1 MRGPVPLPPLGKTY
15 HRQKSPELPQLTSVG
30 SSVLATHKL
39 PQYRLAGNGP
49 CGLCWKLLCVL
60 GSGLGLPE
68 YFITDGFIRVYL
80 VFNTGLDGSR
90 FFCLF
95 VY

>member
-1 MRGPVPLPPLGKTY
+1 M
-15 HRQKSPELPQLTSVG
+15 SVG
-30 SSVLATHKL
+30 SIDWSSSILATHKL

-60 GSGLGLPE
+60 GSGLGFPE

-80 VFNTGLDGSR
+80 VFNTGLDGSS
-90 FFCLF
+90 FF
-95 VY
+95 VYSFISFDIELHKGQAGFEVTV